1 MRLNWLI
8 KKGTFPKKHMPKA
21 YGTTAFIM
29 QTKNPTNNVQTLFV
43 GLSLVPL
50 TGLELQKTK
59 FNLYHK
65 SV

>member
-1 MRLNWLI
+1 
-8 KKGTFPKKHMPKA
+8 MPKA

-29 QTKNPTNNVQTLFV
+29 QTKSPTNNVQTLFV